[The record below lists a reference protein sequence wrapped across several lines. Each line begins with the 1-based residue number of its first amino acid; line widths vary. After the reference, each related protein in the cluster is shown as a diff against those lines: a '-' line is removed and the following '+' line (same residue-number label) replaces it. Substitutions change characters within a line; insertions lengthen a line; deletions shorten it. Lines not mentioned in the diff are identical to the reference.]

1 MAIFEPQRRRLSEL
15 LDDIHVGAIQLPE
28 FQRSYVWNRG
38 RRYHL
43 LDSMQKNYPVGTL
56 LFLELSPRSP
66 ASAFN
71 RRLVSGVDELGPAAK
86 AEPEELILDGQQRLT
101 SLYRAFSRS
110 VEEWTC
116 LDVHA
121 LFQEVGLSEGIEI
134 DFEKFLKGHKPT
146 KSSEE
151 LLWNK
156 NLLPLY
162 LVMPSKRERPL
173 IERLT
178 EYRESLKEDGQEELA
193 DFVVKVLPGY
203 LESFSG
209 YELPVVSLS
218 KDLTISAIAGIFT
231 ELNNTGQK
239 LSAFDLC
246 VAKFFSGGVHLRD
259 LLEDAKEKVEHF
271 RNLDSDGTAA
281 LQYLAMLQSREGKPI
296 SSKKAKLVDG
306 LEAEFVKAN
315 WSIATS
321 SIGSLG
327 NLLEEI
333 GFGSSK
339 TLPYDAVI
347 PGLAL
352 AIDLLRKDNAKE
364 SEIRVALMRFIVG
377 TGLSQRYT
385 EGTDSKR
392 ESDVDEFR
400 EFVRDGIQPP
410 HLMNPVNTS
419 TMISTRLSGARFKSF
434 LGICNAESPKDLISN
449 VALGLDHPKRAQ
461 AEIHHVFPKSHLDKV
476 SSKKIAK
483 DRPWELALNTMLLSP
498 ESNKWVSNDPPSAYI
513 ARTINHLVEREQL
526 SQNAAERRVR
536 QSLEMQMID
545 GAAFGCM
552 LKDDYEGFLTAR
564 AKTFALKLQELGL
577 EAQFYDQVAED
588 DS

>member
-15 LDDIHVGAIQLPE
+15 LDDIHAGAIQLPE

-66 ASAFN
+66 AAAFN
-71 RRLVSGVDELGPAAK
+71 RRLVSGVDELGPAGK

-121 LFQEVGLSEGIEI
+121 LFKEVGLNEGVEI

-162 LVMPSKRERPL
+162 LVMPSERERPF

-178 EYRESLKEDGQEELA
+178 EYRESLKENGQQDLA
-193 DFVVKVLPGY
+193 DFVVKVLPSY

-218 KDLTISAIAGIFT
+218 RDLTISAIAGIFT

-259 LLEDAKEKVEHF
+259 LLEEAKEKVEHF
-271 RNLDSDGTAA
+271 GALDSDGTAT
-281 LQYLAMLQSREGKPI
+281 LQFLAMLQTHEGRPI

-306 LEAEFVKAN
+306 LEASFVKAN
-315 WSIATS
+315 WSTATS
-321 SIGSLG
+321 SIGNLG
-327 NLLEEI
+327 DFLEEI

-352 AIDLLRKDNAKE
+352 AVELLRKDKAKQ
-364 SEIRVALMRFIVG
+364 SEIRVALIRFIVG
-377 TGLSQRYT
+377 TGLAQRYT

-392 ESDVDEFR
+392 ESDVPEFR
-400 EFVRDGIQPP
+400 EFVRDGSPP
-410 HLMNPVNTS
+410 EHLLTPFNTAS
-419 TMISTRLSGARFKSF
+419 MMSTRLTGARFKSF
-434 LGICNAESPKDLISN
+434 LGLCNAESPKDLISN

-476 SSKKIAK
+476 SSKKLAK
-483 DRPWELALNTMLLSP
+483 DRPWELALNTMLLSS

-513 ARTINHLVEREQL
+513 SRTINHLMERENL
-526 SQNAAERRVR
+526 SEDAAERRIR
-536 QSLEMQMID
+536 QALEMQMID
-545 GAAFGCM
+545 EAAFECM
-552 LKDDYEGFLTAR
+552 KKNDYDGFLVAR
-564 AKTFALKLQELGL
+564 AKAFALKLQTIGL
-577 EAQFYDQVAED
+577 QAQFYDEVPED